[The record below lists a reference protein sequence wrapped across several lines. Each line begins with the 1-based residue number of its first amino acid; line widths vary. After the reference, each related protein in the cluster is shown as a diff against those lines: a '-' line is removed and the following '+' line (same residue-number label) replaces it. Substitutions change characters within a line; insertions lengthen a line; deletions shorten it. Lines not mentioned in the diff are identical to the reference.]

1 MNKTNTQT
9 FTTKTILQNYNPQ
22 FKDKILCI
30 GGNTNR
36 AEKMVTEVMV
46 KLMIEHNLT
55 FEEVDEI
62 VFGISVDSYLTS
74 KYYSKLFKYLV
85 LDKSE
90 FLFPKG
96 EEIPFNAEGTDYTDE
111 PIKLYQGDK
120 YVGQLTFSMEILKAI
135 IDEANKSE
143 NLKMVALQQENAE
156 LKNEVEELKR
166 KIRKLKVII
175 DFFKEDK
182 KKCTKSWW

>member
-90 FLFPKG
+90 FLFPK
-96 EEIPFNAEGTDYTDE
+96 EEQDISALGIFVQSLQEENAEFKAE
-111 PIKLYQGDK
+111 LIKCK
-120 YVGQLTFSMEILKAI
+120 KELTELKEILKV
-135 IDEANKSE
+135 
-143 NLKMVALQQENAE
+143 KME
-156 LKNEVEELKR
+156 LENEVEELKR
-166 KIRKLKVII
+166 KIKKLKDVI

-182 KKCTKSWW
+182 RECTKSWW